1 MPSPDLDGLLAE
13 MERAPDDARLNYL
26 VACAYDGEGL
36 EHEAVPHYAKAI
48 ATGLESDE
56 LRTAHLGLGTTSSAT
71 GRNVKAIAEGLEGDE
86 LRNAHLGL
94 GSTYRA
100 IGRYEEA
107 LDTFDRGLETFPG
120 APELLVFRAM
130 TLHNLGRSE
139 EAVSQLLKVLV
150 EHTDDESILRYR
162 RALEFYA
169 DRLSETW

>member
-13 MERAPDDARLNYL
+13 LERAPDDARLNYL

-36 EHEAVPHYAKAI
+36 EHEAVPHYVKAI
-48 ATGLESDE
+48 ATGLED
-56 LRTAHLGLGTTSSAT
+56 
-71 GRNVKAIAEGLEGDE
+71 DE

>member
-13 MERAPDDARLNYL
+13 LERAPDDARLHYL
-26 VACAYDGEGL
+26 VACAYDGQGL
-36 EHEAVPHYAKAI
+36 EHEAVPHYVKAI
-48 ATGLESDE
+48 ATGLD
-56 LRTAHLGLGTTSSAT
+56 
-71 GRNVKAIAEGLEGDE
+71 GDE

-130 TLHNLGRSE
+130 TLHNLGRPRRRCPSSSRCSSSTRTPSRSCDT
-139 EAVSQLLKVLV
+139 AAPWSSTPTVSQKPG
-150 EHTDDESILRYR
+150 DLRVGHCPLPHGEPFPLR
-162 RALEFYA
+162 
-169 DRLSETW
+169 

>member
-36 EHEAVPHYAKAI
+36 EHEAVPHYVKAI
-48 ATGLESDE
+48 AT
-56 LRTAHLGLGTTSSAT
+56 
-71 GRNVKAIAEGLEGDE
+71 GLEGDE

-107 LDTFDRGLETFPG
+107 LDTFDRGLETFLG

>member
-36 EHEAVPHYAKAI
+36 EHEAVPHYVKAI
-48 ATGLESDE
+48 ATGLD
-56 LRTAHLGLGTTSSAT
+56 
-71 GRNVKAIAEGLEGDE
+71 GDE

>member
-13 MERAPDDARLNYL
+13 LERAPDDARLNYL

-36 EHEAVPHYAKAI
+36 EHEAVPHYVKAI
-48 ATGLESDE
+48 ATGLD
-56 LRTAHLGLGTTSSAT
+56 
-71 GRNVKAIAEGLEGDE
+71 GDE

-107 LDTFDRGLETFPG
+107 LDTFDRGLEAFPG

-150 EHTDDESILRYR
+150 EHTDAESILRYR

>member
-36 EHEAVPHYAKAI
+36 EHEAVPHYVKAI
-48 ATGLESDE
+48 AT
-56 LRTAHLGLGTTSSAT
+56 
-71 GRNVKAIAEGLEGDE
+71 GLEGDE

-150 EHTDDESILRYR
+150 EHTDAESILRYR

>member
-13 MERAPDDARLNYL
+13 LEREPDDARLNYL

-36 EHEAVPHYAKAI
+36 EHEAVPHYVKAI
-48 ATGLESDE
+48 ATGLE
-56 LRTAHLGLGTTSSAT
+56 
-71 GRNVKAIAEGLEGDE
+71 GDE
-86 LRNAHLGL
+86 LHNAHLGL

>member
-36 EHEAVPHYAKAI
+36 EHEAVPHYVKAI
-48 ATGLESDE
+48 AT
-56 LRTAHLGLGTTSSAT
+56 
-71 GRNVKAIAEGLEGDE
+71 GLEGDE

>member
-13 MERAPDDARLNYL
+13 IERAPDDARLNYL
-26 VACAYDGEGL
+26 VACAYDGQGL
-36 EHEAVPHYAKAI
+36 EHEAVPHYVKAI
-48 ATGLESDE
+48 AT
-56 LRTAHLGLGTTSSAT
+56 
-71 GRNVKAIAEGLEGDE
+71 GLEGDE

>member
-13 MERAPDDARLNYL
+13 MERAPDDARLHYL
-26 VACAYDGEGL
+26 VACAYDGQGL
-36 EHEAVPHYAKAI
+36 EHEAVPHYVKAI
-48 ATGLESDE
+48 ATGLD
-56 LRTAHLGLGTTSSAT
+56 
-71 GRNVKAIAEGLEGDE
+71 GDE

-107 LDTFDRGLETFPG
+107 LDTFDRGLEAFPG

>member
-13 MERAPDDARLNYL
+13 LERAPDDARLNYL
-26 VACAYDGEGL
+26 VACAYDGQGL
-36 EHEAVPHYAKAI
+36 EHEAVPHYVKAI
-48 ATGLESDE
+48 AT
-56 LRTAHLGLGTTSSAT
+56 
-71 GRNVKAIAEGLEGDE
+71 GLEGDE

>member
-26 VACAYDGEGL
+26 VACAYDGQGL
-36 EHEAVPHYAKAI
+36 EHEAVPHYVKAI
-48 ATGLESDE
+48 AT
-56 LRTAHLGLGTTSSAT
+56 
-71 GRNVKAIAEGLEGDE
+71 GLEGDE

>member
-26 VACAYDGEGL
+26 VACTYDGQGL
-36 EHEAVPHYAKAI
+36 EHEAVPHYVKAI
-48 ATGLESDE
+48 AT
-56 LRTAHLGLGTTSSAT
+56 
-71 GRNVKAIAEGLEGDE
+71 GLEGDE

>member
-26 VACAYDGEGL
+26 VACAYDGQGL
-36 EHEAVPHYAKAI
+36 EHEAVPHYVKAI
-48 ATGLESDE
+48 ATGLD
-56 LRTAHLGLGTTSSAT
+56 
-71 GRNVKAIAEGLEGDE
+71 GDE